1 MKYPVKVFH
10 FMMLLLFLLHLFNI
24 TKLFDKKTWNK
35 GKKHKWGVYEMNV
48 SSFCLQ

>member
-10 FMMLLLFLLHLFNI
+10 FMLLLFFLLHLFNI
-24 TKLFDKKTWNK
+24 TKLFYQKKGIK
-35 GKKHKWGVYEMNV
+35 GRNISGGVYEMNV